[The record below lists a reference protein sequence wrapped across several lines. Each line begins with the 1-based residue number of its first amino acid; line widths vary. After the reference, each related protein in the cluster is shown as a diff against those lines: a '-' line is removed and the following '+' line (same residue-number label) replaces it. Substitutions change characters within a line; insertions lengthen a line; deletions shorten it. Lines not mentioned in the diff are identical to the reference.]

1 MSCFRCY
8 SFAPT
13 CSSALLRALGQ
24 IAKDTNS
31 HVQTHMSEQIEEVRC
46 RLIKSAL
53 FVRILASDGRY
64 FS

>member
-1 MSCFRCY
+1 
-8 SFAPT
+8 
-13 CSSALLRALGQ
+13 LRALGQ